1 MGPFVM
7 QAIAVMYVPGAV
19 DGTHINITVPV
30 AQQNAYTN
38 RKGSTSLNVMVVAG
52 PEREI
57 LAISAHASGRV
68 HDARV
73 LRTSGIMEL

>member
-1 MGPFVM
+1 MLYFL
-7 QAIAVMYVPGAV
+7 PGAV

-30 AQQNAYTN
+30 AEANNYTN
-38 RKGSTSLNVMVVAG
+38 RKGATSLNVMVVAG

-57 LAISAHASGRV
+57 FAVAAHASGRV

-73 LRTSGIMEL
+73 LRTSGMMEL